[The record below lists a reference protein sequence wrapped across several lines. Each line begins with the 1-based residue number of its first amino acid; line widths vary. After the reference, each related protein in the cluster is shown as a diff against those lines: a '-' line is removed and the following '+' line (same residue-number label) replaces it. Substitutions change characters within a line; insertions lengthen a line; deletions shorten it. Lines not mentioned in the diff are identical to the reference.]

1 MHNYLFSSTFNIH
14 EAFFN
19 YFFVKGCSI
28 KKKVIFV
35 FSWQRVGGG
44 AAKLK
49 LSSMPYEWPRFFWKF
64 EKQIELILD
73 VLKIMGGEV
82 GGNQKNVSKR
92 QMRSTI
98 VFFKQSLNYIFFEI

>member
-1 MHNYLFSSTFNIH
+1 MHNWLINSTFNIH
-14 EAFFN
+14 EVFLN
-19 YFFVKGCSI
+19 YFFFKGL
-28 KKKVIFV
+28 
-35 FSWQRVGGG
+35 
-44 AAKLK
+44 AAKLI

-82 GGNQKNVSKR
+82 GGNQKIVSKR

-98 VFFKQSLNYIFFEI
+98 FFKQSLNYIFFEI